1 MSGREDGKQEKDDEE
16 EEDRQRMRDAA
27 RRVLQSQSEGQD
39 ELREHQEVGR

>member
-1 MSGREDGKQEKDDEE
+1 MYIDNYFDLDDEE